1 MKIAFDVTP
10 VVISAIV
17 CLFAKGELGSVGAG
31 TIAVTV
37 GVVSGVVQRLS
48 GNREKRFLGNKE

>member
-10 VVISAIV
+10 VVISATV
-17 CLFAKGELGSVGAG
+17 CLFVKGELGSVGAG
-31 TIAVTV
+31 TIAAVPV
-37 GVVSGVVQRLS
+37 GVVQRLS

>member
-10 VVISAIV
+10 VVISATV
-17 CLFAKGELGSVGAG
+17 CLFAKGELGSVGTG
-31 TIAVTV
+31 TIAAAVPV
-37 GVVSGVVQRLS
+37 GVVQRLS

>member
-10 VVISAIV
+10 VVISATV

-31 TIAVTV
+31 TIAAAVPV
-37 GVVSGVVQRLS
+37 VVQRLF
-48 GNREKRFLGNKE
+48 GNWEKRFLGNKE